1 MEEGKLQIGIYKIE
15 EDHIIHLPS
24 IISQKGFRQQELVHG
39 EISGYKLELFY
50 QKKPSDPKWKDF
62 LCSLAKEGQAV
73 LDEKQSWSE
82 SFILLLL
89 DNSQKNLYA
98 VTGGPGFFAIQDYI
112 YEDFGIDVFSRLI
125 KKEDK
130 ILKGTREKSFVGG
143 ILGTTKHFRKNFNLF
158 ETDSFGK
165 IYQELKAS
173 LDRKS
178 LIENLGFSEEDIS
191 KGSACIAKSSF
202 KINKAISFDQLLS
215 IIIGCE
221 HILETKEPIPINNVH
236 KISKKR
242 NVVLIQLLEDTLY
255 TQLWERYISEN
266 RQDKFSFD
274 LCHKDVEK
282 YLTASEYIIRKN
294 LSGKNIFGDHIFT
307 ELTDID
313 EIFDQIEISLG
324 LSKNSE
330 NKSEFVNLLKSLKIY
345 SYDEE
350 GKDLTRGA
358 LCSHLLGDVN
368 PPPGDEKYFFID
380 KSWYLIRD
388 IFINDLDKSCKDFLT
403 RNYHDGLNSIWDYP
417 KESENQYNRR
427 YIGEKNT
434 IVLDKVTPE
443 NIEPCDILKWD
454 EDNLYFYHVKA
465 GFGNTMRDLCSQ
477 IIIAANRMVQD
488 SSTSKQY
495 SQKIYNTLRNK
506 IGGTPYFDEAGKQT
520 NKYSEEFFLSLFDK
534 NFVFVLAVLDTATDR
549 VRDIKEI
556 EKFGSTIA
564 KFSLQ
569 ELTKEMMGIGIDF
582 KISQIKKKQLI
593 QSVITKHSS

>member
-1 MEEGKLQIGIYKIE
+1 MAEGKLQIGICKIE
-15 EDHIIHLPS
+15 EDHITHLPS
-24 IISQKGFRQQELVHG
+24 IISKKGFRQQEL
-39 EISGYKLELFY
+39 EREKISGYKLELFY
-50 QKKPSDPKWKDF
+50 QRKPSDPKWKDF

-73 LDEKQSWSE
+73 LGEKQSWAE
-82 SFILLLL
+82 GFILLLL

-98 VTGGPGFFAIQDYI
+98 VTGGPGYFAIQDYI

-143 ILGTTKHFRKNFNLF
+143 ILGTTKHFRKNYNLF

-173 LDRKS
+173 LDKKS
-178 LIENLGFSEEDIS
+178 LVVNLGFSEEDIK

-215 IIIGCE
+215 LIIGCE
-221 HILETKEPIPINNVH
+221 HILETKNPIPINNVQ

-242 NVVLIQLLEDTLY
+242 NIALIQLLEDTLY
-255 TQLWERYISEN
+255 NQLWERYISEN
-266 RQDKFSFD
+266 RQEKFSFD

-294 LSGKNIFGDHIFT
+294 LSKKNIFGDHIFT
-307 ELTDID
+307 ELIDID
-313 EIFDQIEISLG
+313 DIFDEIENVLV
-324 LSKNSE
+324 LSKTPE
-330 NKSEFVNLLKSLKIY
+330 NKDNFVNLLKSLKIY

-350 GKDLTRGA
+350 GNDLTRGE
-358 LCSHLLGDVN
+358 LFSHLLGDVN

-380 KSWYLIRD
+380 KSWYRIKD
-388 IFINDLDKSCKDFLT
+388 IFINDLDKSCKEFVI
-403 RNYHDGLNSIWDYP
+403 RNYHDGLHNNWDYP
-417 KESENQYNRR
+417 NDSENQYNRS

-434 IVLDKVTPE
+434 IVLDKITPE

-454 EDNLYFYHVKA
+454 EDYLYFYHVKA

-477 IIIAANRMVQD
+477 IIIAANRIVQD
-488 SSTSKQY
+488 SSTSKNY
-495 SQKIYNTLRNK
+495 SQKIYRALKNK
-506 IGGTPYFDEAGKQT
+506 IGGSPYFDEAGKQT

-534 NFVFVLAVLDTATDR
+534 KLVFVLAVLDTATDR
-549 VRDIKEI
+549 IRDIKEI
-556 EKFGSTIA
+556 EKFKSTIA

-569 ELTKEMMGIGIDF
+569 ELTKEMLGIGVEL
-582 KISQIKKKQLI
+582 KISQIKKKQ
-593 QSVITKHSS
+593 

>member
-1 MEEGKLQIGIYKIE
+1 MAEGKLQIGIYKIE

-24 IISQKGFRQQELVHG
+24 TISRKGFRQQELNR
-39 EISGYKLELFY
+39 EKISGFKLELFY
-50 QKKPSDPKWKDF
+50 QKKLSDPKWKGF
-62 LCSLAKEGQAV
+62 LSPLAKEGQAV
-73 LDEKQSWSE
+73 LDEKQSWGE
-82 SFILLLL
+82 GFILLLL

-98 VTGGPGFFAIQDYI
+98 VTGGPGYFAIQDYI

-173 LDRKS
+173 LDKKS
-178 LIENLGFSEEDIS
+178 LVENLGFSEEDIK

-202 KINKAISFDQLLS
+202 KINKAIALDKLLS
-215 IIIGCE
+215 LVSGCE
-221 HILETKEPIPINNVH
+221 HILETKDPIPINNVQ
-236 KISKKR
+236 KINKKR
-242 NVVLIQLLEDTLY
+242 NIALIQLLEDTLY
-255 TQLWERYISEN
+255 SQLWERYISEN
-266 RQDKFSFD
+266 RQEKFSFD

-282 YLTASEYIIRKN
+282 YLTASEYILRRN
-294 LSGKNIFGDHIFT
+294 LSKKNVFNDHTFT

-313 EIFDQIEISLG
+313 DIFEEIENVLG
-324 LSKNSE
+324 VSKTP
-330 NKSEFVNLLKSLKIY
+330 KDKDVFVNLLKSLKIS

-350 GKDLTRGA
+350 GNDLTRGQ

-368 PPPGDEKYFFID
+368 PPPGNERYFFID
-380 KSWYLIRD
+380 KSWYRIKD
-388 IFINDLDKSCKDFLT
+388 IFLNDLNKSCKEFVA
-403 RNYHDGLNSIWDYP
+403 RNYHDGLNNNWNYP
-417 KESENQYNRR
+417 NDSENQYNWS

-434 IVLDKVTPE
+434 IVLDKITPE

-477 IIIAANRMVQD
+477 VIIAANRIVQD
-488 SSTSKQY
+488 SSTSKKY
-495 SQKIYNTLRNK
+495 SKKIYQTLKNK
-506 IGGTPYFDEAGKQT
+506 IGKTPYFDEAGKQT

-534 NFVFVLAVLDTATDR
+534 KLVFVLAVLDTATDR
-549 VRDIKEI
+549 IRDIKEI
-556 EKFGSTIA
+556 EKFKSTIA

-569 ELTKEMMGIGIDF
+569 ELTKEMLSIGVEF
-582 KISQIKKKQLI
+582 KISQIKKKL
-593 QSVITKHSS
+593 